1 MIGWKQ
7 IPNMSITQRNQITLN
22 LFKKKNGLISGC
34 KNSDSEDIV
43 EVMNE
48 LGYSDPFP
56 FSRKNVTYCHIDA
69 EYVKMIQGWENNSFN
84 ANKAVVVIDISKVNH
99 PIYLADMS
107 FITDLIDYK
116 YAGPSNLMHA
126 ETPEESIELY
136 KESIQKVNCPKDIQ
150 DYTVSDKGHAELI
163 VDGNI
168 PQSAIFNVIY

>member
-1 MIGWKQ
+1 METDSQ
-7 IPNMSITQRNQITLN
+7 YVYHSTQSDNVESIQ
-22 LFKKKNGLISGC
+22 KNGLISGC
-34 KNSDSEDIV
+34 KNSDSEYIV

-84 ANKAVVVIDISKVNH
+84 
-99 PIYLADMS
+99 LADMS